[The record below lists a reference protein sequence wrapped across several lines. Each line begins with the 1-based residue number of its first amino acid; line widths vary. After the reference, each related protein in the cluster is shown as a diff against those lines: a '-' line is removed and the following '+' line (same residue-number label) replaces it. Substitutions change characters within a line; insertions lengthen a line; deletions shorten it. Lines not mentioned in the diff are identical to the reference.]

1 MASRPRYFRQQLISI
16 SSAAWALLLY
26 SLAQHWLSGS
36 KKKKNIHTHRRSLK
50 IKIRNKLRGWW
61 FFSSCFMFHSSR
73 KWPNVFPSTHTHTHT
88 YSKWR
93 GVAPVLRVIFFVF
106 FRLVV
111 LFILL
116 RFIFTVHI
124 AQVKLKLKLKLA
136 LNAPLFEL
144 AWVICISPLLA
155 SPLFPQPFFFPFSCH

>member
-1 MASRPRYFRQQLISI
+1 M
-16 SSAAWALLLY
+16 
-26 SLAQHWLSGS
+26 
-36 KKKKNIHTHRRSLK
+36 HTHTQTIVK
-50 IKIRNKLRGWW
+50 NKNKKQTEGMVV
-61 FFSSCFMFHSSR
+61 FFVLFYVSFVPKMAQRFSEYA
-73 KWPNVFPSTHTHTHT
+73 HTHT

-124 AQVKLKLKLKLA
+124 AQVKLKLKLA

-144 AWVICISPLLA
+144 AWVICISPLLF
-155 SPLFPQPFFFPFSCH
+155 SLFFKSFSSLCLSQPFSFSRH